1 MKDLILGLVERLER
15 GDFKN
20 ESEIS
25 RGIVL
30 KILNALGWD
39 TFDTNI
45 VMSEYSIG
53 NGRVDFALA
62 RKKGATPSVFIEVKQ
77 PGKTDNA
84 DGQLFKYAFDEG
96 VPFAIL
102 TDGKTWSFY
111 LPSGQGAFSDRRIYQ
126 LDLVERTPEESEDK
140 LKRYLDFERVKT
152 GVAFDDAQKDYRS
165 KFKAEEAKAAIPEAW
180 KELVDAEDDALFK
193 ILKEAVEKKS
203 GYEPKHTDI
212 ADFFAKIRFIPDE
225 RHFTPTETPRK
236 KGSSERNTDQNFGS
250 WYSIKGRVYQVPSA
264 KRVVIDLLNCLYD
277 NDSSFFEK
285 CLNHES
291 NFGRNRQYIASKKSD
306 LYKGN
311 PRLQDMCV
319 KLNGGYY
326 LLTNFSNAIKDKILK
341 MAFEIGGVRKG
352 VEIDYK
358 L

>member
-1 MKDLILGLVERLER
+1 MKDLILELVERLER

-45 VMSEYSIG
+45 VMSEYTIG

-126 LDLVERTPEESEDK
+126 LDLVERTPQESEDK

-180 KELVDAEDDALFK
+180 KELVDAEDEALFK
-193 ILKEAVEKKS
+193 ILKGAVENL
-203 GYEPKHTDI
+203 E
-212 ADFFAKIRFIPDE
+212 
-225 RHFTPTETPRK
+225 
-236 KGSSERNTDQNFGS
+236 
-250 WYSIKGRVYQVPSA
+250 
-264 KRVVIDLLNCLYD
+264 
-277 NDSSFFEK
+277 
-285 CLNHES
+285 
-291 NFGRNRQYIASKKSD
+291 
-306 LYKGN
+306 
-311 PRLQDMCV
+311 
-319 KLNGGYY
+319 
-326 LLTNFSNAIKDKILK
+326 
-341 MAFEIGGVRKG
+341 
-352 VEIDYK
+352 
-358 L
+358 

>member
-1 MKDLILGLVERLER
+1 MP
-15 GDFKN
+15 
-20 ESEIS
+20 
-25 RGIVL
+25 
-30 KILNALGWD
+30 
-39 TFDTNI
+39 
-45 VMSEYSIG
+45 EYSIG

-62 RKKGATPSVFIEVKQ
+62 RKKGAPPSVFIEVKQ

-180 KELVDAEDDALFK
+180 KELVDAENEALFK
-193 ILKEAVEKKS
+193 ILKEAAEKKS

-212 ADFFAKIRFIPDE
+212 ADFFAKIRFLPDE
-225 RHFTPTETPRK
+225 PHFTPTETSRK
-236 KGSSERNTDQNFGS
+236 KWDSARDTSPNFGS
-250 WYSIKGRVYQVPSA
+250 WYSIKGKVYQVPSA
-264 KRVVIDLLNCLYD
+264 KCVVIELLNYLYSI
-277 NDSSFFEK
+277 DSSFFEK
-285 CLNHES
+285 CLKHNS
-291 NFGRNRQYIASKKSD
+291 NYGRNRQYIAIKKSD
-306 LYKGN
+306 LYKDR
-311 PRLQDMCV
+311 PDLADRSV
-319 KLNGGYY
+319 KLNGNVY
-326 LLTNFSNAIKDKILK
+326 LGTNFSNQIKEKILS
-341 MAFEIGGVRKG
+341 MAFEIANVKKG
-352 VEIDYK
+352 KGIDYM